1 LRDDRAVRADR
12 LVAAL
17 LVLQRRGRVTAA
29 ELADELEV
37 SVATARRDLE
47 SLSAAGIPV
56 YPQTGRNG
64 GWQLLGGARTD
75 LTGLTANEAR
85 ALFVLAGPAT
95 TAAPAVKSALRKLVR
110 ALPEPMRDSADAA
123 ASAVVIDPSRWGDR
137 GRQRPAALDVLESAV
152 IDRNAVELDYR
163 DRGGSSSAR
172 VVHPLGLADKTGA
185 WYLIAG
191 TAAGLR
197 TFRVDRV
204 QATRLTGERFE
215 RPPDFDLPAA
225 WSAAV
230 EQMERNRGS
239 VTATV
244 RVPAE
249 MTRFF
254 VGQWGRHAQVT
265 SESGGT
271 CVLVIGERST
281 GMIARHLAG
290 WADAIEVI
298 EPVAVREELARIG
311 EALVRRYVNEPLPG

>member
-1 LRDDRAVRADR
+1 MAT
-12 LVAAL
+12 L

-47 SLSAAGIPV
+47 ALSAAGIPV
-56 YPQTGRNG
+56 YPQAGRNG

-75 LTGLTANEAR
+75 LTGLTADEAR

-123 ASAVVIDPSRWGDR
+123 ASAIVIDPRRWGDH
-137 GRQRPAALDVLESAV
+137 GRMRPAALDLLETAV
-152 IDRNAVELDYR
+152 IDRTAVELDYR
-163 DRGGSSSAR
+163 DRGGATSAR
-172 VVHPLGLADKTGA
+172 VVHPLGLADKTGS
-185 WYLIAG
+185 WYLVAG
-191 TAAGLR
+191 TTAGLR

-204 QATRLTGERFE
+204 VAARLTGERFE
-215 RPPDFDLPAA
+215 RPSDFDLQVA

-230 EQMERNRGS
+230 EEMERNRGS

-244 RVPAE
+244 RVPAKLS
-249 MTRFF
+249 RFF

-265 SESGGT
+265 SVDEEAS
-271 CVLVIGERST
+271 VVVIGERST
-281 GMIARHLAG
+281 WAIARQLAG
-290 WADAIEVI
+290 WGDAIEVI
-298 EPVAVREELARIG
+298 EPPSVREELVRIG
-311 EALVRRYVNEPLPG
+311 EALVRRNVTESGITGPVTGLGPR